1 MKKLTLLI
9 SVVALTSLFSCTKE
23 VSDDSFDLKA
33 SKMEQIGGLFESIAR
48 QPEMA
53 ALLISSTESLYSDYT
68 ELLPLSDQ
76 AIVQRG
82 KARGYAFG
90 MLFSSIARQP
100 EAYNQLDA
108 AAEKFLGKYDASYIS
123 DELSE
128 ITTTFAFTLLTEAI
142 ARQPEADSLFN
153 AACKKYLNFEIGD

>member
-1 MKKLTLLI
+1 MKKLALLI

-48 QPEMA
+48 QPDMA
-53 ALLISSTESLYSDYT
+53 DILISSTESLYSDYT

-128 ITTTFAFTLLTEAI
+128 ITKTFAFTLLTDAI
-142 ARQPEADSLFN
+142 ARQPEADTLFK